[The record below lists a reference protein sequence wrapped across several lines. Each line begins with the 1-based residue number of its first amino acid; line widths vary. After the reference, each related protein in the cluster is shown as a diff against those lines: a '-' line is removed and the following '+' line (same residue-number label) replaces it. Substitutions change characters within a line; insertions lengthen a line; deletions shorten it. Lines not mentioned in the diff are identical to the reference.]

1 MSEIA
6 TPSVSELHSR
16 LARWNRVRLAPALP
30 SEDDRLSEEIAM
42 RRLERAWLRQLRR
55 EVEDR
60 AAEAPD
66 TPDEFCRWFRPL
78 EQNGPGQHDP
88 LFEWLA
94 DQASAEDL
102 RWFLSQEAAGE
113 AGFDDLLAL
122 TLVKVPPSGKLELAR
137 NFWDE
142 MGRGNRSGMHG
153 PILERGLAE
162 LHLDPKIESTVWP
175 ALALANTMTAMA
187 THRDYAFHSIGALGA
202 IELTAPGRVAKV
214 ADGMARLGFPPHARK
229 YFELHAVLDVKHA
242 DAWIAQVFHPLIAED
257 PRTARG
263 FAEGAL
269 MRLACGARC
278 FDAYRDH
285 LWRDMDLA
293 AE

>member
-6 TPSVSELHSR
+6 TLPVSELHFR
-16 LARWNRVRLAPALP
+16 LARWNHIRLAPALP
-30 SEDDRLSEEIAM
+30 ADDDRLTDEHAM
-42 RRLERAWLRQLRR
+42 RRLERAWLKHLRAEI
-55 EVEDR
+55 EVA
-60 AAEAPD
+60 AAEAPN
-66 TPDEFCRWFRPL
+66 TPDEFCRWFRTL
-78 EQNGPGQHDP
+78 ERNGPGQHDP
-88 LFEWLA
+88 LFAWLA
-94 DQASAEDL
+94 EEASTEDL
-102 RWFLSQEAAGE
+102 RWFLAQEAAGE

-162 LHLDPKIESTVWP
+162 LAIEPTIDATVWP
-175 ALALANTMTAMA
+175 SLALANTMTAMA
-187 THRDYAFHSIGALGA
+187 THRDFAYHSIGALGA
-202 IELTAPGRVAKV
+202 IELTAPGRVSKV
-214 ADGMARLGFPPHARK
+214 AEGMARLGFPPHARK

-242 DAWIAQVFHPLIAED
+242 DAWIAQVFHPLIEENPAS
-257 PRTARG
+257 ARA

-269 MRLACGARC
+269 MRLLCGARC
-278 FDAYRDH
+278 FDAYRAH
-285 LWRDMDLA
+285 LWQGAALA